1 MFRSVK
7 RMRDG
12 RRRNRPVSCALG
24 SQQVSQRSCELA
36 MATNATNVPDHY
48 PSPSRPVIIYV
59 AVLIAALAIVAVG
72 ATIWLSTGDSG
83 TNVLATDE
91 KAITRTP

>member
-1 MFRSVK
+1 MLRSVK

-12 RRRNRPVSCALG
+12 GGRNRPFSYAFLE
-24 SQQVSQRSCELA
+24 QQVSQRRCELA
-36 MATNATNVPDHY
+36 MATNVHTHY
-48 PSPSRPVIIYV
+48 PSPARPVIIYV
-59 AVLIAALAIVAVG
+59 AVMIAALAIVAVG

-83 TNVLATDE
+83 TNILATDE

>member
-1 MFRSVK
+1 
-7 RMRDG
+7 
-12 RRRNRPVSCALG
+12 
-24 SQQVSQRSCELA
+24 
-36 MATNATNVPDHY
+36 MATNATNVPAHY

-59 AVLIAALAIVAVG
+59 AVMLAALAIVAVG

-91 KAITRTP
+91 KAITHTP